1 MLITV
6 MEDSYV
12 HPRSRQSFFSGFS
25 IHKEKKQWGEEHW
38 IVNKEYCG
46 KKLLLKKDRRCSL
59 HSHKEKDEVFYIQKG
74 RVLLELGKES
84 RTLTPGD
91 FVHIPSDTPH
101 RFTGLEDSEIFEFS
115 TTHNE
120 EDSYRTEYSGHVE
133 QKRYDRQS
141 ALVRAFKKCS
151 VLVVGDVMLDTYFS
165 GSVDRI
171 SPEAPIPVVHFR
183 QKTSFPGG
191 AANAARNIAALGG
204 QVTLL
209 GLKGDDDAGREL
221 DALVKKDK
229 VRSLLLTDAK
239 RHTTQKQRIVA
250 GSSHQIVRLDI
261 EEQSSPSDVQVRA
274 LLKCVERELPK
285 HDVLLLSDYAKGI
298 FSPAVLRACI
308 ALARRKKK
316 PVVLD
321 PKPLDASYLASVRGV
336 TIMTPNRREAL
347 LLSGRANISPEETGK
362 ILATAL
368 KTDVLLTLGA
378 DGMLLAH
385 PRKPHERFPALVR
398 EVADVSGAGDTVVA
412 VLAIVLGLKGKLLD
426 AVDLSNRAAGIV
438 VGKAGTA
445 TVSPAE
451 LLDVL

>member
-1 MLITV
+1 
-6 MEDSYV
+6 
-12 HPRSRQSFFSGFS
+12 
-25 IHKEKKQWGEEHW
+25 
-38 IVNKEYCG
+38 
-46 KKLLLKKDRRCSL
+46 
-59 HSHKEKDEVFYIQKG
+59 
-74 RVLLELGKES
+74 
-84 RTLTPGD
+84 
-91 FVHIPSDTPH
+91 
-101 RFTGLEDSEIFEFS
+101 
-115 TTHNE
+115 
-120 EDSYRTEYSGHVE
+120 VE

-385 PRKPHERFPALVR
+385 LRKAHERFPALVR

>member
-1 MLITV
+1 MPITV

-12 HPRSRQSFFSGFS
+12 HPRSRQSFFSGSS

-46 KKLLLKKDRRCSL
+46 KKLILKKNHRCSL

-101 RFTGLEDSEIFEFS
+101 RFTGFEDSEIFEFS

-120 EDSYRTEYSGHVE
+120 EDSFRTEYSGHVE
-133 QKRYDRQS
+133 QKRFDRQS
-141 ALVRAFKKCS
+141 ALIRSFKKCS
-151 VLVVGDVMLDTYFS
+151 VLVFGDVMLDTYFS

-204 QVTLL
+204 RATLL
-209 GLKGDDDAGREL
+209 GLRGNDAAGEEL
-221 DALVKKDK
+221 DALIKKEK
-229 VRSLLLTDAK
+229 VRSLLFIDAK
-239 RHTTQKQRIVA
+239 RSTTQKQRIVA

-261 EEQSSPSDVQVRA
+261 EEQSSPSAVQVRMF
-274 LLKCVERELPK
+274 LKRIERELPK

-298 FSPAVLRACI
+298 FSPEMLRSCI

-316 PVVLD
+316 PVILD
-321 PKPLDASYLASVRGV
+321 PKPLDASYLSHARGV
-336 TIMTPNRREAL
+336 TLMTPNRREAL

-362 ILATAL
+362 ILAAAL

-385 PRKPHERFPALVR
+385 PRKAHERFPTFVR
-398 EVADVSGAGDTVVA
+398 EVSDVSGAGDTVVA
-412 VLAIVLGLKGKLLD
+412 VLALVLGLKGKLLD
-426 AVDLSNRAAGIV
+426 AVDLANRAAGIV

-445 TVSPAE
+445 TLTGAE
-451 LLDVL
+451 LLEVL